1 MLAMFSMLSH
11 ALAAPAALDSRYAPL
26 LSWLDSCG
34 ATIGPVRLGKSVV
47 GAGAGAFAT
56 EALDENALLFSVP
69 ETACVTLYDA
79 CGDADVGESL
89 ARLTATGQG
98 GATVALAGIIAKEW
112 LCDGADGPRG
122 PYLAMLPWNA
132 AWPPEGE
139 QEQEHV
145 LWWSEAQVD
154 RLDGSAAYEDA
165 VGIRD
170 QVTLATKVLKSLLGA
185 AVRKAYKDK
194 NEPVWNV
201 WKADDDIE
209 KAVRGAFVGILT
221 RSFTQEGG
229 GVAVATA
236 ARVAVGSK
244 TDQSATRET
253 LPEEKR
259 LVPLLDMLQHASIP
273 NVKHVAILDPT
284 TGRQLIEVRTRQRIE
299 AGDELLNCYDFGE
312 PLAPELFLTRYGF
325 VPGET
330 VGSFV
335 DSLAGKGRLPFGF
348 KLDV

>member
-79 CGDADVGESL
+79 CGDADVGKSL

-112 LCDGADGPRG
+112 LCEGANGPRG

-154 RLDGSAAYEDA
+154 RLRLRLRLG
-165 VGIRD
+165 
-170 QVTLATKVLKSLLGA
+170 TL
-185 AVRKAYKDK
+185 
-194 NEPVWNV
+194 
-201 WKADDDIE
+201 
-209 KAVRGAFVGILT
+209 
-221 RSFTQEGG
+221 SF
-229 GVAVATA
+229 
-236 ARVAVGSK
+236 
-244 TDQSATRET
+244 
-253 LPEEKR
+253 P
-259 LVPLLDMLQHASIP
+259 
-273 NVKHVAILDPT
+273 
-284 TGRQLIEVRTRQRIE
+284 GR
-299 AGDELLNCYDFGE
+299 
-312 PLAPELFLTRYGF
+312 
-325 VPGET
+325 
-330 VGSFV
+330 
-335 DSLAGKGRLPFGF
+335 
-348 KLDV
+348 